1 MKRGKPVLITQARKG
16 GRTLRRSTK

>member
-16 GRTLRRSTK
+16 GRTMRRFTK